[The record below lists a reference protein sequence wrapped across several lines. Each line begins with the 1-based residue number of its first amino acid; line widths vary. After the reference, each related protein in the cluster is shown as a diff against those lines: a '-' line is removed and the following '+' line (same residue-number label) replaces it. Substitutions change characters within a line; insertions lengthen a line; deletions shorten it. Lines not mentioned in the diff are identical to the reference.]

1 VFVRWRWQRPGVLPV
16 SEEAPGDA
24 LPADAQI
31 SGDLTAPVDFVARAR
46 LPFPVV
52 GIGASAGG
60 IDALKAFFE
69 AVPAQPG
76 IAFVVVQHLPP
87 DRESAMAEI
96 LARHCEL
103 PVHQI
108 HQSQPIEPDQ
118 VYVIRPGYTLTL
130 SDGAFELG
138 AAVEKSGHG
147 RPIDDFLRSL
157 AREQQEKAI
166 AVVLSG
172 TGMNGTAG
180 AQAIKAV
187 GGLCI
192 AQTPETAEFPSM
204 PQSLI
209 QAGYADAV
217 LPPAKIPALILQ
229 YLQNPYAG
237 AERVSMEAAK
247 EALQADR
254 AHLTEIF
261 SILRARTAHDFSGYK
276 KPTILRRIQRRM
288 GLAAVQTLEEYLT
301 CLQSDGEEVR
311 ALANDLLINVTGFFR
326 DPQAWEALRVAA
338 VRPLIEEWNS
348 DAPIRGW
355 VTACSSGEEAYSLAM
370 LIHEELERLGKRIQ
384 VKIFATDTAEKS
396 LMVAR
401 AGVYPG
407 GIEGELTPDRLARFF
422 DKDEH
427 TYRIKKEI
435 RDSVVFAPQDVLR
448 DPPFSKVDLCTC
460 RNLLIYLEPDVQ
472 MHVLGLLHFA
482 LRDGGYLL
490 LGTADAGGTVKEL
503 FGTVNI
509 KWRIYRRESNRAH
522 RLLELP
528 RASAYGLAETQRLE
542 ALVLRSPQRSAT
554 TLAVQQALFDQ
565 FGPPTVVVDRSDR
578 IVYYHGD
585 TRAYFITPIGEPTFD
600 LFEVVHETLRP
611 AVRQALRRA
620 NTENGTVRVTDA
632 ALESAPPALRVY
644 VTAAPLQTA
653 QTPEY
658 FRVSFEP
665 LDLAQ
670 VSAPAA
676 GHESATSIS
685 LLRLIHSEQDH
696 LLEAE
701 LRTARRDLQSVTEA
715 FQSNNEELKASNEEV
730 ISINEELQ
738 SANEELESSK
748 EELQSLNEELI
759 AANAQ
764 LQTKIGELEAANND
778 LSNLWSSTSIAV
790 VFLDTQLRVRRFTP
804 AMSDLLELLP
814 GDIGRPIAHF
824 APKLTRGDLVEDARQ
839 VLSSRLP
846 SEAEMSSHS
855 GAWYLRRT
863 LPYRT
868 ADQRIDGIV
877 ITFFDI
883 TARKRAEELVEAA
896 QARLSAVI
904 EQMPA
909 AMLLVEAPLGKLLYG
924 NRRAAELF
932 GLSYPLPYIGAE
944 WAAATATF
952 KGFDAEGQTYLP
964 QQWPLAR
971 TLVSGSR
978 TNDEEITFARADG
991 ASGTVSVSAAPVYN
1005 AAGEMIAAVATFF
1018 DITERKRM
1026 ETAVRES
1033 EERFRLLIESA
1044 RDYAIFLA
1052 DMQGR
1057 ITTWNS
1063 GAERMLG
1070 WSEAEALGRPM
1081 ALLFTPEDR
1090 ALDVP
1095 ERDMRTA
1102 LETGRAAGERTHIRR
1117 DGSRLW
1123 ASGTLTT
1130 VLDPGGLPRGFA
1142 MIMRDCTQLRQ
1153 AQEDLQAALDS
1164 SEALRVS
1171 AESANRSKD
1180 EFISTVSHELRTP
1193 LNTIRLWLRLLE
1205 SEELPRNEVVRG
1217 LQAMERAVLSQQALI
1232 DDLLDV
1238 SRMAAGKLRL
1248 DLRNTRLVE
1257 VVRGCLEAVSPG
1269 ASSRGIDLE
1278 SRLDDEVGIV
1288 RVDPERFQQ
1297 VAANLLSNA
1306 VKFTPSGG
1314 KIRVQ
1319 LSRSGDFVELVVADT
1334 GVGIRRDF
1342 LPHVFERFRQAERVA
1357 TRQHAGLGLGLSI
1370 ARELIELHGGTISA
1384 ESGGEGRGATFT
1396 ARVGLPGQLETDG
1409 PGAAAPGAPSR
1420 GLRGVAVLVVEDE
1433 TATSAAV
1440 RRLLEAEGA
1449 HVQVAASVSGAAEA
1463 YRLQRPDLILCDIG
1477 LPGEDGYTLLRLIR
1491 EREQLHST
1499 PRVPAV
1505 AVTAFA
1511 GRQDRERAL
1520 AAGFDEHLPKPVS
1533 PDRLI
1538 TLLEQIANTTR
1549 SARDDEG
1556 LEK

>member
-1 VFVRWRWQRPGVLPV
+1 M
-16 SEEAPGDA
+16 SAEAPDESPRSEPDGS
-24 LPADAQI
+24 P
-31 SGDLTAPVDFVARAR
+31 GLTAPVDFVGRAR

-69 AVPAQPG
+69 AVIPQPD

-96 LARHCEL
+96 LARHCAL

-108 HQSQPIEPDQ
+108 HQSQPIEPNH

-130 SDGAFELG
+130 SNGAFELG
-138 AAVEKSGHG
+138 DSIETRGHR

-157 AREQQEKAI
+157 AREQQEKSI

-192 AQTPETAEFPSM
+192 AQTPETAEFASM

-217 LPPAKIPALILQ
+217 LPPGKIPALILQ

-237 AERVSMEAAK
+237 AERSSMEAAK
-247 EALQADR
+247 EALEADR
-254 AHLTEIF
+254 AHLMEIF
-261 SILRARTAHDFSGYK
+261 SLLRQRTAHDFSGYK

-288 GLAAVQTLEEYLT
+288 GLAAVHTLEDYLRR
-301 CLQSDGEEVR
+301 LQADADEVR

-326 DPQAWEALRVAA
+326 DPQAWEALRLSA
-338 VRPLIEEWNS
+338 VRPLIEEWSS
-348 DAPIRGW
+348 DAPVRGW

-370 LIHEELERLGKRIQ
+370 LVHEEIERLGKRIQ

-396 LMVAR
+396 LSVAR
-401 AGVYPG
+401 AGIYPG
-407 GIEGELTPDRLARFF
+407 GIEGEVSPQRLTRFF

-435 RDSVVFAPQDVLR
+435 RDTVVFAPQDVLR

-503 FGTVNI
+503 FGTVNL

-528 RASAYGLAETQRLE
+528 RASVYGLAETQRLE

-554 TLAVQQALFDQ
+554 TIAIQQALFEQ

-585 TRAYFITPIGEPTFD
+585 TRAYFITPIGEPTLD
-600 LFEVVHETLRP
+600 LFEVLHETLRP

-620 NTENGTVRVTDA
+620 TTEDGAVRVTDGTLENA
-632 ALESAPPALRVY
+632 ATTLRIDVS
-644 VTAAPLQTA
+644 AAPLRMGP
-653 QTPEY
+653 TPEY
-658 FRVSFEP
+658 FRVSFEAIDP
-665 LDLAQ
+665 PSQSQGA
-670 VSAPAA
+670 SGA
-676 GHESATSIS
+676 GTANPIS
-685 LLRLIHSEQDH
+685 LLRLIHSEEDQ
-696 LLEAE
+696 LLEVE
-701 LRTARRDLQSVTEA
+701 LRAARRELQSVSEA

-759 AANAQ
+759 AANTQ
-764 LQTKIGELEAANND
+764 LQTKIGEIEAANND

-814 GDIGRPIAHF
+814 TDIGRPIAHF
-824 APKLTRGDLVEDARQ
+824 APKLTKGDLLEDARQ
-839 VLSSRLP
+839 VLSTLLP

-868 ADQRIDGIV
+868 TDHRIDGIV

-883 TARKRAEELVEAA
+883 TARKRAEQQVEAA
-896 QARLSAVI
+896 QARLSAAL

-909 AMLLVEAPLGKLLYG
+909 AMLLVDAPAGRLLYG

-932 GLSYPLPYIGAE
+932 GQPYPLQYIGAE

-952 KGFDAEGQTYLP
+952 KGFDAQGQPYQP

-978 TNDEEITFARADG
+978 TNDEEITFARSDG
-991 ASGTVSVSAAPVYN
+991 VSGTVSVSAAPIYN
-1005 AAGEMIAAVATFF
+1005 VGGEMIAAVATLF

-1057 ITTWNS
+1057 ITTWNT

-1090 ALDVP
+1090 ALDIP
-1095 ERDMRTA
+1095 EREMRTA
-1102 LETGRAAGERTHIRR
+1102 LETGRAAGERTHVRR

-1123 ASGTLTT
+1123 ASGTLTP
-1130 VLDPGGLPRGFA
+1130 VHDPSGVPRGFA
-1142 MIMRDCTQLRQ
+1142 MIMRDYTQLRR
-1153 AQEDLQAALDS
+1153 AQEELQQALQS
-1164 SEALRVS
+1164 SEALRTS
-1171 AESANRSKD
+1171 AERANRTKD

-1193 LNTIRLWLRLLE
+1193 LNTIGLWLRLLE
-1205 SEELPRNEVVRG
+1205 SEDLPREEMVRG
-1217 LQAMERAVLSQQALI
+1217 LKAMERAVLSQQALI

-1248 DLRNTRLVE
+1248 DLRPVALVE
-1257 VVRGCLEAVSPG
+1257 VVQSCVDAVGPG
-1269 ASSRGIDLE
+1269 ASSRGIAVE
-1278 SRLDDEVGIV
+1278 SRLDADVGIV

-1297 VAANLLSNA
+1297 VVANLLSNA
-1306 VKFTPSGG
+1306 LKFTPSGG
-1314 KIRVQ
+1314 QIRVQ
-1319 LSRSGDFVELVVADT
+1319 LSGSADVVELVVSDS
-1334 GVGIRRDF
+1334 GIGIRKDF
-1342 LPHVFERFRQAERVA
+1342 LPHAFERFRQAERVT

-1370 ARELIELHGGTISA
+1370 VRELIELHGGTIRA
-1384 ESGGEGRGATFT
+1384 ESAGEGRGATFT
-1396 ARVGLPGQLETDG
+1396 ARIPLARDVPTDG
-1409 PGAAAPGAPSR
+1409 PEVSRTASRSR
-1420 GLRGVAVLVVEDE
+1420 GLRGVAILVVEDE
-1433 TATSAAV
+1433 AATSAAV
-1440 RRLLEAEGA
+1440 RRLLEAAGA
-1449 HVQVAASVSGAAEA
+1449 QVQVTASVAGAVEA
-1463 YRLQRPDLILCDIG
+1463 YTMRPPDLILCDIG
-1477 LPGEDGYTLLRLIR
+1477 LPGEDGYSLVRIIR
-1491 EREQLHST
+1491 EHEQTASAR
-1499 PRVPAV
+1499 RVPAV

-1520 AAGFDEHLPKPVS
+1520 AEGFDEHLPKPVA
-1533 PDRLI
+1533 PERLI
-1538 TLLEQIANTTR
+1538 SLLEEIANRADGSVTGEDGPT
-1549 SARDDEG
+1549 
-1556 LEK
+1556 

>member
-1 VFVRWRWQRPGVLPV
+1 VIVEEPDESPRSESGGSPG
-16 SEEAPGDA
+16 
-24 LPADAQI
+24 
-31 SGDLTAPVDFVARAR
+31 LTAPMDFVGRAR

-69 AVPAQPG
+69 AVIPQPD
-76 IAFVVVQHLPP
+76 IAFVVIQHLPP

-96 LARHCEL
+96 LARHCAL

-108 HQSQPIEPDQ
+108 HQSQPIEPNH
-118 VYVIRPGYTLTL
+118 VCVIRPGYTLTL
-130 SDGAFELG
+130 SNGAFELG
-138 AAVEKSGHG
+138 DPVEAPGHR

-157 AREQQEKAI
+157 AREQQEKSI

-192 AQTPETAEFPSM
+192 AQTPETAEFASM

-217 LPPAKIPALILQ
+217 LPPGKIPALILQ

-237 AERVSMEAAK
+237 AERTSMEAAK
-247 EALQADR
+247 EALEADR
-254 AHLTEIF
+254 AHLTQIF
-261 SILRARTAHDFSGYK
+261 SLLRQGTAHDFSGYK

-288 GLAAVQTLEEYLT
+288 GLAAVHTLADYLKRLET
-301 CLQSDGEEVR
+301 DPDEVR

-326 DPQAWEALRVAA
+326 DPQAWEALRLAA
-338 VRPLIEEWNS
+338 VRPLIEKWSS

-370 LIHEELERLGKRIQ
+370 LIHEEIERLGKRIQ

-396 LMVAR
+396 LSVAR
-401 AGVYPG
+401 AGIYPG
-407 GIEGELTPDRLARFF
+407 GIEGDLTPERLTRFF

-435 RDSVVFAPQDVLR
+435 RDTVVFAPQDVLR

-503 FGTVNI
+503 FGTVNL
-509 KWRIYRRESNRAH
+509 KWRIYQRESNRAH

-528 RASAYGLAETQRLE
+528 RVSAYGLAETQRLE

-554 TLAVQQALFDQ
+554 TIAIQQALFEQ

-578 IVYYHGD
+578 VVYYHGD
-585 TRAYFITPIGEPTFD
+585 TRAYFITPIGEPTLD
-600 LFEVVHETLRP
+600 LFEVLHETLRP

-620 NTENGTVRVTDA
+620 TTENGVVRVTDGTLENA
-632 ALESAPPALRVY
+632 ATTLRVH
-644 VTAAPLQTA
+644 VSAAPLRTTGP
-653 QTPEY
+653 TPEY
-658 FRVSFEP
+658 FRVSFEAIDPTSP
-665 LDLAQ
+665 LEG
-670 VSAPAA
+670 APGAGAA
-676 GHESATSIS
+676 NPTS
-685 LLRLIHSEQDH
+685 LLRLIHSEEDQ
-696 LLEAE
+696 LLEVE
-701 LRTARRDLQSVTEA
+701 LRAARRELQSVTEA

-814 GDIGRPIAHF
+814 TDIGRPIAHF
-824 APKLTRGDLVEDARQ
+824 APKLTRGDLLEDARQ
-839 VLSSRLP
+839 VLSSLVP

-868 ADQRIDGIV
+868 TDHRIDGIV

-883 TARKRAEELVEAA
+883 TARKRAEQQVEAA
-896 QARLSAVI
+896 QARLSAAL

-909 AMLLVEAPLGKLLYG
+909 AMLLVDAPSGRLLYA

-932 GLSYPLPYIGAE
+932 GQPYPLQYIGAE

-952 KGFDAEGQTYLP
+952 KGFDAEGQTYQP

-978 TNDEEITFARADG
+978 TNDEEITFSRPDG
-991 ASGTVSVSAAPVYN
+991 ASGTVSVSAAPIYN
-1005 AAGEMIAAVATFF
+1005 VGGEMIAAVATFF

-1057 ITTWNS
+1057 ITTWNT

-1090 ALDVP
+1090 ALDIP
-1095 ERDMRTA
+1095 EREMRTA
-1102 LETGRAAGERTHIRR
+1102 LETGRAAGERTHVRR

-1123 ASGTLTT
+1123 ASGTLTP
-1130 VLDPGGLPRGFA
+1130 VHDPSSAPRGFA
-1142 MIMRDCTQLRQ
+1142 MIMRDYTQLRR
-1153 AQEDLQAALDS
+1153 AQEELQQALRS
-1164 SEALRVS
+1164 SEALRTS
-1171 AESANRSKD
+1171 AESANRTKD

-1205 SEELPRNEVVRG
+1205 SEDLPREEVVRG
-1217 LQAMERAVLSQQALI
+1217 LKAMERAVLSQQALI

-1238 SRMAAGKLRL
+1238 SRMASGKLRL
-1248 DLRNTRLVE
+1248 DLRHIALVE
-1257 VVRGCLEAVSPG
+1257 VVQSCVDAISPG
-1269 ASSRGIDLE
+1269 ASSRGIALE
-1278 SRLDDEVGIV
+1278 PKLDADVGIV
-1288 RVDPERFQQ
+1288 RIDPERFQQ
-1297 VAANLLSNA
+1297 VVANLLSNA
-1306 VKFTPSGG
+1306 LKFTPSGG
-1314 KIRVQ
+1314 QIRVQ
-1319 LSRSGDFVELVVADT
+1319 LSRSADVVELVVSDS
-1334 GVGIRRDF
+1334 GIGIRKDF
-1342 LPHVFERFRQAERVA
+1342 LPHVFERFRQAERVT

-1370 ARELIELHGGTISA
+1370 VRELIELHGGTIRA
-1384 ESGGEGRGATFT
+1384 ESVGEGRGATFT
-1396 ARVGLPGQLETDG
+1396 ARIPLARYAPTDG
-1409 PGAAAPGAPSR
+1409 PEAGGTASPSR
-1420 GLRGVAVLVVEDE
+1420 GLRGVTILVVEDE
-1433 TATSAAV
+1433 AATSAAV
-1440 RRLLEAEGA
+1440 RRLLEASGA
-1449 HVQVAASVSGAAEA
+1449 RVQVAASVAGAVEA
-1463 YRLQRPDLILCDIG
+1463 YTLQPPDLILCDIG
-1477 LPGEDGYTLLRLIR
+1477 LPGEDGYSLVRIIR
-1491 EREQLHST
+1491 QREQTSSAR
-1499 PRVPAV
+1499 RVPAV

-1520 AAGFDEHLPKPVS
+1520 AAGFDEHLPKPVE
-1533 PDRLI
+1533 PERLI
-1538 TLLEQIANTTR
+1538 SLLEEIANRADGTVTGR
-1549 SARDDEG
+1549 CVP
-1556 LEK
+1556 

>member
-1 VFVRWRWQRPGVLPV
+1 MLPV
-16 SEEAPGDA
+16 SEGTPDDGSLPEAEVSPE
-24 LPADAQI
+24 
-31 SGDLTAPVDFVARAR
+31 LTAPVDFVARAR
-46 LPFPVV
+46 LPFPVTA
-52 GIGASAGG
+52 IGASAGG

-69 AVPAQPG
+69 AVPAGTG

-96 LARHCEL
+96 LARHSAL

-108 HQSQPIEPDQ
+108 HQAQPIEPDH

-130 SDGAFELG
+130 CDGAFVLG
-138 AAVEKSGHG
+138 ASIETRGHG

-157 AREQQEKAI
+157 AREQQEKSI

-192 AQTPETAEFPSM
+192 AQSPETAEFASM
-204 PQSLI
+204 PQSVI

-217 LPPAKIPALILQ
+217 LPPAQIPALILQ
-229 YLQNPYAG
+229 YLKNPYAG
-237 AERVSMEAAK
+237 AERVSMEAAR

-261 SILRARTAHDFSGYK
+261 SILRARTTHDFSGYK

-288 GLAAVQTLEEYLT
+288 GLAAVQTLADYLT
-301 CLQSDGEEVR
+301 CLQSDAEEVR

-370 LIHEELERLGKRIQ
+370 LIHEEIERLGKRIQ

-554 TLAVQQALFDQ
+554 TLAIQQALFDQ

-585 TRAYFITPIGEPTFD
+585 TRAYFITPIGEPTLD
-600 LFEVVHETLRP
+600 LFEVIHEALRP

-632 ALESAPPALRVY
+632 ALESAPESLRVH
-644 VTAAPLQTA
+644 VTAAPLQTG
-653 QTPEY
+653 QTSEY
-658 FRVSFEP
+658 FRVSFEA
-665 LDLAQ
+665 LDPAQ
-670 VSAPAA
+670 APAPA
-676 GHESATSIS
+676 GSTAAATSIS
-685 LLRLIHSEQDH
+685 LLRLVHSEQDH

-701 LRTARRDLQSVTEA
+701 LRSARRDLQSVTEA

-824 APKLTRGDLVEDARQ
+824 APKLTRSDLVDDARQ
-839 VLSSRLP
+839 VLSSRVP

-883 TARKRAEELVEAA
+883 TARKRAEDLVEAA

-932 GLSYPLPYIGAE
+932 GLIYPLPYIGAE

-952 KGFDAEGQTYLP
+952 KGFDADGQTYQP

-971 TLVSGSR
+971 TLASGSR

-1005 AAGEMIAAVATFF
+1005 TAGELIAAVATFF

-1090 ALDVP
+1090 SLDIP
-1095 ERDMRTA
+1095 EREMRTA
-1102 LETGRAAGERTHIRR
+1102 LETGRAAGERTHVRR

-1130 VLDPGGLPRGFA
+1130 VLDPDGGPRGFA

-1164 SEALRVS
+1164 SEALRVG

-1205 SEELPRNEVVRG
+1205 SEELPRDEVVRG
-1217 LQAMERAVLSQQALI
+1217 LKAMERAVLSQQALI

-1257 VVRGCLEAVSPG
+1257 VVRACLEAVGPG
-1269 ASSRGIDLE
+1269 ASSRDIDLE
-1278 SRLDDEVGIV
+1278 SHLDDEVGIV

-1297 VAANLLSNA
+1297 VVANLLSNA

-1314 KIRVQ
+1314 QVRVQ

-1342 LPHVFERFRQAERVA
+1342 LPHVFERFRQAERVT

-1370 ARELIELHGGTISA
+1370 ARELVELHGGTISA
-1384 ESGGEGRGATFT
+1384 ESAGEGRGATFT
-1396 ARVGLPGQLETDG
+1396 ARVALPRQPATDW
-1409 PGAAAPGAPSR
+1409 PGAEAPGAPSR

-1463 YRLQRPDLILCDIG
+1463 YRVQRPDLILCDIG
-1477 LPGEDGYTLLRLIR
+1477 LPGEDGYSLLRLIR
-1491 EREQLHST
+1491 EREELQSS

-1520 AAGFDEHLPKPVS
+1520 AAGFDEHLPKPVA
-1533 PDRLI
+1533 PERLI
-1538 TLLEQIANTTR
+1538 SVLEKIADTAR
-1549 SARDDEG
+1549 SASGE
-1556 LEK
+1556 EEPPK